1 MVFHLRDTERSTTV
15 RKKFIPN
22 DNNKAVCYYRY
33 SSTAQNEASIEQQR
47 EAARKYAAEHGY
59 HIIHEYEDPHQTGTN
74 DNRPQFKKMLQDI
87 QNSRPAVL
95 IMWKTD
101 RLARDDDVF
110 YTSKAALREA
120 GVRREYVAD
129 INTDDTHGLLV
140 SGRESVEII
149 DAVSS

>member
-1 MVFHLRDTERSTTV
+1 MK
-15 RKKFIPN
+15 KKFIPN

-59 HIIHEYEDPHQTGTN
+59 HIIHEYEDPHKTGTN

-87 QNSRPAVL
+87 QNSKPAVL